1 MKSMKNPEEEMH
13 VVRRCLVSIGNKGD
27 AIKTPSRC
35 HLMAKATKSNNI
47 SVFQVPDSQ
56 ETHSWLGEGEWFW
69 HFRKASGVSKHI
81 RVHSPHTLEIP
92 KREMHA
98 SLLLASIPGCRL
110 CLLQADTSTGGQG
123 DHYLR
128 WEEVWERLVAAKTK
142 YYALGGSKQ

>member
-1 MKSMKNPEEEMH
+1 
-13 VVRRCLVSIGNKGD
+13 
-27 AIKTPSRC
+27 
-35 HLMAKATKSNNI
+35 
-47 SVFQVPDSQ
+47 
-56 ETHSWLGEGEWFW
+56 
-69 HFRKASGVSKHI
+69 
-81 RVHSPHTLEIP
+81 
-92 KREMHA
+92 MHA